1 MFLFPFVDVSFLCR
15 YTVNLVVFFVDKKLT
30 GEKESPPVLEWS
42 FPMWFHI
49 SPTLEFHPV
58 ELPDRSVGSTSVL
71 PVSAKDKD
79 TKLKEENTRLL
90 NGNSMDSADRV
101 WNYHD
106 KMAIILLKYL
116 AYYLNCNIVM
126 LRCRDHEHKWMES
139 KFRMKATLI
148 VKLWKHDKLWWRGF
162 CHLKDVPDD

>member
-1 MFLFPFVDVSFLCR
+1 
-15 YTVNLVVFFVDKKLT
+15 
-30 GEKESPPVLEWS
+30 
-42 FPMWFHI
+42 MWFHI

-101 WNYHD
+101 
-106 KMAIILLKYL
+106 
-116 AYYLNCNIVM
+116 
-126 LRCRDHEHKWMES
+126 
-139 KFRMKATLI
+139 
-148 VKLWKHDKLWWRGF
+148 
-162 CHLKDVPDD
+162 